1 MEFYKEFIVTAEPFV
16 PDLISSLIWELEI
29 EGINE
34 EVNCLKVFT
43 SGDSKLNKNDIAFVL
58 DKLKEQKLLFNYS
71 IEENYYEAKN
81 WNKEW
86 EENLNVIEINDK
98 VVIRPSNKEA
108 VVKEGQVVIT
118 IDPKMSFGTGEHA
131 TTKLVIDLIS
141 KYIKP
146 GMKVLDVGS
155 GTGILA
161 IAAIKLGAS
170 SGLGIDND
178 EWCLVN
184 GLENAKLNDVD
195 AKLKIEQKE
204 IKDVTEKDFFL
215 VVANIQKNILVKI
228 SEDIFS
234 RTKNSAIIILSGL
247 LFTDEDDIKE
257 NYSSAGFSFIETKQ
271 MDEWIAM
278 VFEKRKK

>member
-118 IDPKMSFGTGEHA
+118 INPKMSFGTGEHA

-146 GMKVLDVGS
+146 GIKVLDVGS

-161 IAAIKLGAS
+161 IAAIKLGAL

-195 AKLKIEQKE
+195 VKLKIEQKE
-204 IKDVTEKDFFL
+204 IKDVEENDFSL
-215 VVANIQKNILVKI
+215 VAANIQKNILVKI
-228 SEDIFS
+228 SEDIYKK
-234 RTKNSAIIILSGL
+234 TIHGAIIILSGL
-247 LFTDEDDIKE
+247 LFTDEDDVKE
-257 NYSSAGFSFIETKQ
+257 NYFSAGFSFIETKQ

-278 VFEKRKK
+278 VFEKRK